1 LKTYIYTATDAQ
13 GKTVRNAKLQA
24 EDANDFLR
32 KISEKGLY
40 CSNYREAKGKN
51 GNSIYKF
58 KTAELSVNC
67 RQLSAM
73 LNAGLTLVRS
83 LDILAKEQIKDGPKQ
98 IFREVYEEV
107 QKGTSFSDSLK
118 MQGGAFPT
126 FMISMVQAG
135 EASGQMDIIMKRLE
149 ENYLKESKLNNKIRG
164 AMTYPI
170 ILAVLSIIIVVALM
184 SFILPT
190 FKDLMTEEDMRGL
203 TGFLFAF
210 SDSLRYY
217 WYVYV
222 IGVVVLIFGIQYALK
237 VPSVRFKFDKII
249 CKMPKVG
256 PLVMKVYTGR
266 FSRTLAN
273 LYSAGIP
280 MVESLER
287 SAAILNNM
295 FIEDAF
301 IKVVDEVKQGE
312 QLSAS
317 IQRTGIFESMFCS
330 IVYVG
335 EESGALDSILAKTAD
350 FYEDESDS
358 AIQRLV
364 SLIEPVMIIIMG
376 AAIGT
381 VIGGILPAIY
391 NSMANLAA

>member
-1 LKTYIYTATDAQ
+1 LKTYIYTATDTQ
-13 GKTVRNAKLQA
+13 GKTIKNAKMQA
-24 EDANDFLR
+24 EDAADFLR

-40 CSNYREAKGKN
+40 CSTYREARGR
-51 GNSIYKF
+51 GGSIYKF

-83 LDILAKEQIKDGPKQ
+83 LDILAKEQVKDGPKQ

-107 QKGTSFSDSLK
+107 QKGTSFSESMR
-118 MQGGAFPT
+118 MQGGAFPN
-126 FMISMVQAG
+126 FMISMIQAG
-135 EASGQMDIIMKRLE
+135 ESSGSMDLVMKRLE

-170 ILAVLSIIIVVALM
+170 ILAILCVIIVVALM

-190 FKDLMTEEDMRGL
+190 FKALMTEEDLQGL
-203 TGFLFAF
+203 TGFLFDF

-222 IGVVVLIFGIQYALK
+222 GVVVVIVFGIRYALK
-237 VPSVRFKFDKII
+237 VPSVRFKWDKLI
-249 CKMPKVG
+249 CKMPKIG
-256 PLVMKVYTGR
+256 ALVMKVYTGR
-266 FSRTLAN
+266 FARTLAN

-287 SAAILNNM
+287 SAAILNNS
-295 FIEDAF
+295 FIEEAF
-301 IKVVDEVKQGE
+301 IKVIDEVKQGD
-312 QLSAS
+312 QLSAA

-335 EESGALDSILAKTAD
+335 EESGALDTILTKTAD

-358 AIQRLV
+358 AIQRIV
-364 SLIEPVMIIIMG
+364 AMIEPAMIIVMG
-376 AAIGT
+376 AAIA
-381 VIGGILPAIY
+381 VVLAGILPALY
-391 NSMANLAA
+391 NSMGNIA

>member
-13 GKTVRNAKLQA
+13 GKTVKNAKLQA
-24 EDANDFLR
+24 EDVNDFLK
-32 KISEKGLY
+32 KINERGLY
-40 CSNYREAKGKN
+40 CSTYREARGK

-58 KTAELSVNC
+58 KTIELSTNC

-83 LDILAKEQIKDGPKQ
+83 LDILAKEQTKDGPRQ

-107 QKGTSFSDSLK
+107 QKGTSFSEALR
-118 MQGGAFPT
+118 MQGGAFPS
-126 FMISMVQAG
+126 FMISMIQAG
-135 EASGQMDIIMKRLE
+135 EASGAMDMVMRRLE
-149 ENYLKESKLNNKIRG
+149 ENYLKESKMNNKIRG
-164 AMTYPI
+164 ALTYPI
-170 ILAVLSIIIVVALM
+170 ILAVLSVIIVVALM

-190 FKDLMTEEDMRGL
+190 FKDLMTEEDMKGL

-217 WYVYV
+217 WYIYL
-222 IGVVVLIFGIQYALK
+222 GAVVVIAFGISYALK
-237 VPSVRFKFDKII
+237 VPSVRFKVDRLM

-256 PLVMKVYTGR
+256 ALVMKVYTAR

-273 LYSAGIP
+273 LYSSGIP

-287 SAAILNNM
+287 SSAILNNM
-295 FIEDAF
+295 FIEEAF
-301 IKVVDEVKQGE
+301 IKVVDEVKQGD
-312 QLSAS
+312 QLSAA

-330 IVYVG
+330 IIYVG
-335 EESGALDSILAKTAD
+335 EESGALDTILAKTAD

-364 SLIEPVMIIIMG
+364 SMIEPCMIIIMG
-376 AAIGT
+376 AAIGL
-381 VIGGILPAIY
+381 VIGGILPALY
-391 NSMANLAA
+391 NSMGNIANQ

>member
-1 LKTYIYTATDAQ
+1 MKTYIYTATDAQ
-13 GKTVRNAKLQA
+13 GKTVRNAKMQA
-24 EDANDFLR
+24 EDAADFLK
-32 KISEKGLY
+32 KIAEKGLF

-58 KTAELSVNC
+58 KTAELSTNA

-83 LDILAKEQIKDGPKQ
+83 LDILAKEQIKEGPKQ

-118 MQGGAFPT
+118 MQGGAFPS
-126 FMISMVQAG
+126 FMISMIQAG

-170 ILAVLSIIIVVALM
+170 ILAVLSVIIVVALM

-190 FKDLMTEEDMRGL
+190 FKELMTEEDLKGL

-217 WYVYV
+217 WYIY
-222 IGVVVLIFGIQYALK
+222 IMVVVGLIFAVQFIIK
-237 VPSVRFKFDKII
+237 IPSVRFKFDKLI

-256 PLVMKVYTGR
+256 ALVMKVYTGR
-266 FSRTLAN
+266 FARTLAN

-280 MVESLER
+280 MVESLQR

-301 IKVVDEVKQGE
+301 IKVIDEVKQGE

-335 EESGALDSILAKTAD
+335 EESGALDTILSKTAD

-364 SLIEPVMIIIMG
+364 SLIEPAMIIIMG
-376 AAIGT
+376 GAIGT

-391 NSMANLAA
+391 NSMGNIAA